1 MGKRRRKV
9 RSARARSRRHSSSA
23 GWQLWAV
30 AAGVAVVFAILGTA
44 LIRGTGPYR
53 SEYEGTVVSK
63 KSAPLPGELDKHV
76 RRQLTLE
83 QEDGSLLTVEVEE
96 RLYVAVAEGYFVRR
110 SHEGGLEVLD
120 SEGRVVSLEGPA
132 PGSAGE

>member
-9 RSARARSRRHSSSA
+9 PPVRARSGRHRSSV
-23 GWQLWAV
+23 GWQLWVV
-30 AAGVAVVFAILGTA
+30 AAGVAVVLATLGTA

-63 KSAPLPGELDKHV
+63 RSTPLPGEFDKHV

-110 SHEGGLEVLD
+110 SHQNGLEISD
-120 SEGRVVSLEGPA
+120 SNGRIVTLQRQVRGE
-132 PGSAGE
+132 AGE